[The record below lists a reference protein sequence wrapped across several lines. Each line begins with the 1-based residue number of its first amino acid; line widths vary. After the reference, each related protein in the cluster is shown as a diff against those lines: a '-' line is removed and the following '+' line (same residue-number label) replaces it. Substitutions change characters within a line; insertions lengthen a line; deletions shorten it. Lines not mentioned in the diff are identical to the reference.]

1 VTEPAKAVA
10 VVAGEPVSESELLA
24 RVDSELTQ
32 LRQQEYEIKSR
43 ALENLINQKL
53 LAAEAKRRSLT
64 TEQLVQEEVDKNVG
78 APSDAE
84 MKARYDLLK
93 ARINR
98 PFEEVKEQL
107 RTAMIQ
113 SKRQEVMQAYVKGLR
128 ARASVRIL
136 LDPPRVQVGIDKARF
151 RGNPNAPVMLV
162 EFSDYQCPF
171 CSRIQSTLN
180 DLVAKYGDKL
190 GHTYRDFPLRE
201 IHPDAQA
208 AAEASRCAGDQGKFW
223 PYHDLLFANRSKLD
237 TASLKKYARDAALD
251 AESFDACLAS
261 GKYAPEVAKD
271 FEDGQQAGVSGTPG
285 FFING
290 IFLNGARPA
299 ADFERIIE
307 AELERAQNRGA
318 GQD

>member
-1 VTEPAKAVA
+1 VA

-24 RVDSELTQ
+24 QADSELAQ

-43 ALENLINQKL
+43 VLENLINQRL
-53 LAAEAKRRSLT
+53 LDAEAKRRGLT
-64 TEQLVQEEVDKNVG
+64 TEQLVQEEVDGKVAG
-78 APSDAE
+78 PSE
-84 MKARYDLLK
+84 VELKARYDLLK
-93 ARINR
+93 TRINR
-98 PFEEVKEQL
+98 PFEEIKEQL
-107 RTAMIQ
+107 RAAMIQ
-113 SKRQEVMQAYVKGLR
+113 GKRQETRQAYLKSLR
-128 ARASVRIL
+128 AGASVRIL
-136 LDPPRVQVGIDKARF
+136 LDPPRVQVALDKSRF

-171 CSRIQSTLN
+171 CGRIQSTLN

-201 IHPDAQA
+201 IHPEAQA
-208 AAEASRCAGDQGKFW
+208 AAEASRCAGYQGKFW

-237 TASLKKYARDAALD
+237 TPALKQYARQMGLD
-251 AESFDACLAS
+251 AESFDACVAS
-261 GKYAPEVAKD
+261 GKYAVEVAQD
-271 FEDGQQAGVSGTPG
+271 FEEGQRAGVSGTPA

-307 AELERAQNRGA
+307 AELSRGQNQAA